1 MQKFD
6 TSCGMSKKEIDIIKY
21 NVKNLISRRLPELPD
36 PIETKL
42 FFQGRDAWV
51 FSWGLLNGRY
61 PIESNE
67 IIALEVVAKL
77 KKEFHNYNKT
87 IHYKFSCKIQR
98 QKDLYHPKISI
109 TKETKEKA

>member
-6 TSCGMSKKEIDIIKY
+6 TSCGISKKEIDIIKY
-21 NVKNLISRRLPELPD
+21 NVKNEIARRLPELPD

-42 FFQGRDAWV
+42 FLQGRDAWV
-51 FSWGLLNGRY
+51 FGWSLLNDKG

-77 KKEFHNYNKT
+77 KKEFHSYNKT
-87 IHYKFSCKIQR
+87 IHYNFSCKIQR

-109 TKETKEKA
+109 SKKKA